1 MTTGDPSGMVP
12 SDPAASDAE
21 AIRKEI
27 EDTREQLGDTVA
39 ALSAKADVKAQASAK
54 ADELTRRAHEI
65 TGDAKAR
72 AGELTEQ
79 AKRRPVPL
87 IAGGAVLVAAVWLL
101 RRWRRG
107 RRARHARLSVASPI
121 VSAA

>member
-12 SDPAASDAE
+12 SDPAEPEATDAE

-65 TGDAKAR
+65 GSDAKAR
-72 AGELTEQ
+72 AGELTDR
-79 AKRRPVPL
+79 AKQRPAPL
-87 IAGGAVLVAAVWLL
+87 IAGGVALVAAVWLL

-107 RRARHARLSVASPI
+107 RRARHALNASPR
-121 VSAA
+121 